1 MFSGRVFLDKKLS
14 DNLSVINNYLK
25 CSLLAQSASERLK
38 NAQAGERGRLISALG
53 AEQASDKF
61 FITCLIMV
69 EVLVKES
76 QRA

>member
-1 MFSGRVFLDKKLS
+1 MLSSRLFLDKKLFYKLLLE
-14 DNLSVINNYLK
+14 NVL
-25 CSLLAQSASERLK
+25 CQWELAQSASARLK

-61 FITCLIMV
+61 FITCLIMLV
-69 EVLVKES
+69 VLVKES

>member
-1 MFSGRVFLDKKLS
+1 MFSSRVFLDKKLS
-14 DNLSVINNYLK
+14 DKLLLENVL
-25 CSLLAQSASERLK
+25 CERELAQSASERLK